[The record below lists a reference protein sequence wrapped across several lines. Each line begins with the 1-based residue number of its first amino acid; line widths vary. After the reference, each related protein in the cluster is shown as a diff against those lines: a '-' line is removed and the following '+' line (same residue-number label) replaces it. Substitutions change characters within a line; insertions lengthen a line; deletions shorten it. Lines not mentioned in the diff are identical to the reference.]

1 MTDQER
7 ERLEHLRSREADG
20 DALTGAEQAE
30 LSAFLRRIE
39 EEEAAYL
46 RPANERLRA
55 EIQAQEERNRSL
67 RALIERR
74 QALVARLET
83 VVTELEDER
92 RAIDEDVARILGGG
106 PLPKAGAGA

>member
-1 MTDQER
+1 MTDQQR

-20 DALTGAEQAE
+20 EALTAAEQAE

-55 EIQAQEERNRSL
+55 EIQAREERNRAL
-67 RALIERR
+67 RALVERR
-74 QALVARLET
+74 AALAARLEA
-83 VVTELEDER
+83 VVAEADACQSMR
-92 RAIDEDVARILGGG
+92 RVRHTR
-106 PLPKAGAGA
+106 